1 MCKLIGSMAAQTVA
15 LVILM
20 LPAAPLCGQQ
30 LLSSFEGNLSSSVG
44 ATWEGPGIP
53 NSEFVS
59 AGATEG
65 TSALAVH
72 HATSWDANNPV
83 PLILNGGMPLAQA
96 VASHDFLTFDVTT
109 TDSGIA
115 GDGLSPSFRIM
126 WVVVNTS
133 QGGWHQSAQLDFP
146 VAADDGSSF
155 TFPLVLDLNNSNIK
169 ADAQAYVNSGGGAN
183 AYFQLLL
190 PMIGGDQGTPVKPGD
205 YSPDNLVNAPDYVT
219 WRKSFGGTTLPNET
233 VSLGSVDAEDYTEW
247 RAHFGAD
254 YSRITTII
262 DNIRFANAG
271 SGSGSLSQGA
281 IPEPSSF
288 VMALAAGLA
297 LVARRRVR
305 SSNIS

>member
-1 MCKLIGSMAAQTVA
+1 M
-15 LVILM
+15 
-20 LPAAPLCGQQ
+20 
-30 LLSSFEGNLSSSVG
+30 G

-59 AGATEG
+59 VGATDG
-65 TSALAVH
+65 TSALAVRH
-72 HATSWDANNPV
+72 STSWDANNPV

-96 VASHDFLTFDVTT
+96 VASHDFLAFDVTT

-115 GDGLSPSFRIM
+115 GDGWSPSWRIM
-126 WVVVNTS
+126 WVVVNSS
-133 QGGWHQSAQLDFP
+133 QGNWHQSGQFDFP
-146 VAADDGSSF
+146 VAADDGGSF
-155 TFPLVLDLNNSNIK
+155 TWNNIVLDLTTSNIK
-169 ADAQAYVNSGGGAN
+169 ADAQAYVNSGGGPN
-183 AYFQLLL
+183 GYFQLLL

-205 YSPDNLVNAPDYVT
+205 YGSDNLVNAPDYVT
-219 WRKSFGGTTLPNET
+219 WRKTFGGTTLPNET

-254 YSRITTII
+254 YSKITTII

-281 IPEPSSF
+281 IPEPSSL

-297 LVARRRVR
+297 LAVRRRVR
-305 SSNIS
+305 SSKVS